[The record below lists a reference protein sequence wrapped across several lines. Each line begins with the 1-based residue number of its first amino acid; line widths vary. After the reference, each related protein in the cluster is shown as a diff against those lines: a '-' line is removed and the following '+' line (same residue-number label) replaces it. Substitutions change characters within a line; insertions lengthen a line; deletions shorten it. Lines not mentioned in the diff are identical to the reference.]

1 MGELMDRSAGFWRSH
16 WKQLFQLYVPF
27 HLTGYLLLKLLVLA
41 MRSWFPLL
49 EGGLALTN
57 AMQHNPIEIVRQGAV
72 GASIG
77 VPIFTLYIW
86 VLWLASIAGSR
97 YVIRMCLG
105 DAPSTGGSVR
115 YAFARVG
122 PATGA
127 LVLVALLTLGVA
139 LLTAFVGFFLI
150 GLGAAMLRTL
160 LPPNFGLGAGV
171 LLVLFGLGLGFFVF
185 LLGLLWFVLR
195 FLLIAPVL
203 AVEDL
208 GAFGSLKRCGQ
219 LVSGRIGPGFM
230 DRVKVRATVLV
241 TVMMVVLIVVT
252 SLGSLPSIFV
262 TFAYSRPWDLAQ
274 YNPSAVPERLLIP
287 AELLHVGVQ
296 SLFMPLYMTLACI
309 FYLDMRV
316 RREGLDLELRLEAL
330 QRERATP

>member
-1 MGELMDRSAGFWRSH
+1 MGELLDRSAGFWRSH

-27 HLTGYLLLKLLVLA
+27 HLTGYLLLKLVVLA
-41 MRSWFPLL
+41 MRSWFPLFQ
-49 EGGLALTN
+49 GGLALTS
-57 AMQHNPIEIVRQGAV
+57 AIQHNPIEVVRQAAV

-77 VPIFTLYIW
+77 VPIFALYVW
-86 VLWLASIAGSR
+86 VVWLASVAGSR
-97 YVIRMCLG
+97 YVIRVCLG
-105 DAPSTGGSVR
+105 DVPSAGGSVR
-115 YAFARVG
+115 YAFSRLG
-122 PATGA
+122 PATGS
-127 LVLVALLTLGVA
+127 LLLMALLTFAVF
-139 LLTAFVGFFLI
+139 LLTAIVGFVLW
-150 GLGAAMLRTL
+150 LGAAMLSTL
-160 LPPNFGLGAGV
+160 LPKNVGFGFQAAVILLGFGSG
-171 LLVLFGLGLGFFVF
+171 LLVFFV
-185 LLGLLWFVLR
+185 GLLWFVLR
-195 FLLIAPVL
+195 FLLIAAVL

-208 GAFGSLKRCGQ
+208 GAVASLKRCGQ

-241 TVMMVVLIVVT
+241 TVMMLVLIVVT

-262 TFAYSRPWDLAQ
+262 TFAYSKPWDLAQ

-296 SLFMPLYMTLACI
+296 SLFMPLYMALACI

>member
-122 PATGA
+122 PARGA
-127 LVLVALLTLGVA
+127 LVLVVLLTLGVA

-160 LPPNFGLGAGV
+160 LPPNFALGAGV

-219 LVSGRIGPGFM
+219 LVSGRIRPAFT
-230 DRVKVRATVLV
+230 DRVEVRATRLV
-241 TVMMVVLIVVT
+241 TVFLAPLMWVVLLGFR
-252 SLGSLPSIFV
+252 SPGSLPSIFV
-262 TFAYSRPWDLAQ
+262 FSAYSGPWDLAH

-296 SLFMPLYMTLACI
+296 SLFMPLYMALACI

-316 RREGLDLELRLEAL
+316 RREGL
-330 QRERATP
+330 